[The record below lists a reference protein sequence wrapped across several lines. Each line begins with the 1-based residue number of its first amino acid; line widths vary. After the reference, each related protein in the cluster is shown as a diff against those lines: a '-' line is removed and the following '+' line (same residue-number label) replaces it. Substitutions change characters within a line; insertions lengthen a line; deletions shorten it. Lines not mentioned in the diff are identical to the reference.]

1 MFLFN
6 ENACLKRESCC
17 CCLRRISL
25 LKETC
30 KSIFLHHWKPSLL
43 EKRSY
48 YSRGRSSLNKTR
60 AFQKIFLTY
69 KDVLV
74 AQLSFQKQLV
84 GKRPS
89 LKNGLPLTIL
99 FVRFVEKRFVKG
111 CFLKRELSLQYN
123 ILFTKDFLQRKKH
136 FSKTTFFIKHVP
148 FEKRGVIKKR
158 RFSKKTIH
166 FQKCHLEKT
175 FIQNGCFLPQ
185 VSFHKKKIFEKER
198 GISKEN
204 PNLKIYF

>member
-123 ILFTKDFLQRKKH
+123 ILFTKDFLQRKKQ

-158 RFSKKTIH
+158 RFSYELPLKNTIH
-166 FQKCHLEKT
+166 FQKCHLER
-175 FIQNGCFLPQ
+175 
-185 VSFHKKKIFEKER
+185 SFYSEWMFSSTRQFSQK
-198 GISKEN
+198 
-204 PNLKIYF
+204 NL